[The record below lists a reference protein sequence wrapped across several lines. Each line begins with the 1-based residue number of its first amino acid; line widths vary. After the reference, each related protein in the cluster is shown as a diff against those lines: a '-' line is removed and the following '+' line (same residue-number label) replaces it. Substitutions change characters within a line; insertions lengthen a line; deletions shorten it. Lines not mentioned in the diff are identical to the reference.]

1 MGCTVGVVRTADEL
15 LFFKNR
21 DLDPGFWG
29 RGVPVPDRSGTH
41 IRLRGTNLATGESQG
56 VSIGLSHQGICVA
69 NTHVASTPDMTY
81 DLLCQ
86 ELLLNVRY
94 REDVAPTVAT
104 FVKGQSVQGGR
115 ILVAAIP
122 WTCLVEVYRN
132 QYRLEELP
140 GNVVITNTFSLIP
153 GPIDRPQDRARSS
166 AIRLATAERMLD
178 EVRHLDDL
186 KAMLRSHDPRKGND
200 SICNHRPNGGGTE
213 SSHIV
218 QMRDQGARW
227 WHLEGFPCEHDYRVQ
242 APFRIDSAGGL
253 PVAGGPKAC

>member
-1 MGCTVGVVRTADEL
+1 MRGCTVGVVRTADEM

-29 RGVPVPDRSGTH
+29 SGVPVPDRNGTQ

-56 VSIGLSHQGICVA
+56 VSIGLSRQGICVA

-94 REDVAPTVAT
+94 REDVAPAVAA
-104 FVKGQSVQGGR
+104 FMNGNSVQGGR
-115 ILVAAIP
+115 ILVAAVP
-122 WTCLVEVYRN
+122 WTCLVEVYCN

-140 GNVVITNTFSLIP
+140 GNVVITNTFSLISER
-153 GPIDRPQDRARSS
+153 IDQSHDRARSS
-166 AIRLATAERMLD
+166 AIRLATAERMLA

-186 KAMLRSHDPRKGND
+186 KAMLRSHDPQKGDD

-218 QMRDQGARW
+218 QVRAQGARW
-227 WHLEGFPCEHDYRVQ
+227 WYLEGFPCENEYRVEV
-242 APFRIDSAGGL
+242 PFGIE
-253 PVAGGPKAC
+253 